1 MDLQNISIR
10 RFSISAMVTLI
21 DSNISFLMT
30 AVYGPTRDLLKP
42 AFLRELRR
50 CKPDEGSKWLL
61 LGDFNLIYRARD
73 KNNRNLNQSR
83 MRQFRAALNSCKLRE
98 IHLQN
103 RKYTWSNERRRPI
116 MCRLDRV
123 FANESWDLAFEQR
136 GLQALSTSHSDHY
149 PLLLS
154 SMSGPRAPRP
164 FRFENFWTKLPG
176 FTEEVQTVWKQP
188 TTHTQPV
195 RILYHKMAVTARHLR
210 SWSQSIIS

>member
-1 MDLQNISIR
+1 MHGFLSSTSCHVACFQETKLSNFDNHLATFLGGYRLDNFAYKPAAGTRGGILLLWNSNFVDLQNISIR

-103 RKYTWSNERRRPI
+103 RKYTWSNERRRPT
-116 MCRLDRV
+116 MCRLDKV
-123 FANESWDLAFEQR
+123 FVNETWDLAFEQ
-136 GLQALSTSHSDHY
+136 H
-149 PLLLS
+149 
-154 SMSGPRAPRP
+154 GP
-164 FRFENFWTKLPG
+164 
-176 FTEEVQTVWKQP
+176 
-188 TTHTQPV
+188 
-195 RILYHKMAVTARHLR
+195 
-210 SWSQSIIS
+210 